1 MKAYPIHI
9 IILCTLFTVS
19 LSAEEAKNRYI
30 THKSVMSTGRT
41 MNNVTAIMECDGVKF
56 VIPPDTIDPS
66 LVVYL
71 FSEKGELI
79 VRSGKPSEII
89 VRLAVDT
96 SPRFAKPVE
105 IHIPMAQPDKAPV
118 AYAVD
123 NSDQWE
129 PLKLKEVT
137 ADGSTA
143 VFVTFKPVTV
153 AWITPE

>member
-1 MKAYPIHI
+1 MKAYLVYISI
-9 IILCTLFTVS
+9 VCVL
-19 LSAEEAKNRYI
+19 LSHANCEEEAKNRYI
-30 THKSVMSTGRT
+30 THKSTMSTGRT

-71 FSEKGELI
+71 YSEAGELI
-79 VRSGKPSEII
+79 VQSGKPSETI

-105 IHIPMAQPDKAPV
+105 IHIPMAKPDKTPV

-123 NSDQWE
+123 VSDAWV
-129 PLKLKEVT
+129 PLELKEIT
-137 ADGSTA
+137 ADRSTV
-143 VFVTFKPVTV
+143 VFITHKPVTV
-153 AWITPE
+153 AWVTPE